1 MIRRELA
8 KDPKLANESWERFLP
23 HFRKRHLTT
32 AQKNAKKREAAD
44 RSVKIQAEVQANALA
59 HPGPS
64 TLDGKPAVLPPAR
77 LSKDKSKKIYTP
89 FPPPQLPR
97 KVRHPERT
105 MPQSLNCV
113 WNHFRLIF
121 NSRPE
126 SFS

>member
-32 AQKNAKKREAAD
+32 AQKNAKKREAVERNA
-44 RSVKIQAEVQANALA
+44 KIQAEVQAQALA

-64 TLDGKPAVLPPAR
+64 TLDGKPTIQPPAR
-77 LSKDKSKKIYTP
+77 LSKDKPKKKVYTP

-97 KVRHPERT
+97 KVWHPADDQCPSHLLGSET
-105 MPQSLNCV
+105 
-113 WNHFRLIF
+113 I
-121 NSRPE
+121 
-126 SFS
+126 